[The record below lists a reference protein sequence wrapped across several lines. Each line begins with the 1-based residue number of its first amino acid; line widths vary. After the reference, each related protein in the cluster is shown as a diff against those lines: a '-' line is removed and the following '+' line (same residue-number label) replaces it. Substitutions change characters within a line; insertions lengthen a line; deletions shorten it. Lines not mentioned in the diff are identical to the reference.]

1 MTLKIAKVIF
11 PMWTSSVNQY
21 SCVLL
26 IFIWISKEISSII
39 SEIKF
44 LIISFKPDPSSS
56 SSFYSKATQS
66 FTLLRL
72 KFMESSL
79 TSLILLCYILS
90 TMIYCWFSPYWDEP
104 LFNHN
109 ELTTSHHFHHH
120 HHDPGS
126 SHMTRS
132 DLFFGLAFFQVSYN
146 ICHP

>member
-1 MTLKIAKVIF
+1 MPKLYF
-11 PMWTSSVNQY
+11 QSERLLWTQY

-39 SEIKF
+39 TETKF
-44 LIISFKPDPSSS
+44 LSISFKPDPSSS

-66 FTLLRL
+66 FTLIRL

-79 TSLILLCYILS
+79 TSHILLCYILS
-90 TMIYCWFSPYWDEP
+90 TMIYCWFSLYWDES

-120 HHDPGS
+120 HHDPGP
-126 SHMTRS
+126 SHMTHS
-132 DLFFGLAFFQVSYN
+132 DLFFGLDFFQISYN
-146 ICHP
+146 LCHP